1 MCVCVCVRAG
11 GGRKKENTQFSLF
24 CDLQKR
30 RDFVCL
36 FLLLCGSES
45 VRSLIRQLRSRSFSN
60 YHRIF
65 SSVCH
70 NIPRY
75 KMITCII
82 FTNLCDLEQHSCQVG
97 EESTET

>member
-1 MCVCVCVRAG
+1 MEGGVLSELILSRSVCVCVCVCVRAG

-45 VRSLIRQLRSRSFSN
+45 VRSLIRQLRSSFLQ
-60 YHRIF
+60 F
-65 SSVCH
+65 
-70 NIPRY
+70 
-75 KMITCII
+75 
-82 FTNLCDLEQHSCQVG
+82 
-97 EESTET
+97 